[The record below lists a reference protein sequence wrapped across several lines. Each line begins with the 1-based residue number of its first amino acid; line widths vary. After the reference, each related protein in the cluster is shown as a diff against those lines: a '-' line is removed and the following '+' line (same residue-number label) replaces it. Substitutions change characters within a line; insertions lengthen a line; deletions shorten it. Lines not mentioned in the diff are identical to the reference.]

1 MKPTVFISDL
11 HLAADLPRVTEGFL
25 ALMQQLQGRT
35 AALYV
40 LGDLFEV
47 WVGDDNT
54 SDYNRQIISAF
65 KALSASGCALYFVHG
80 NRDFL
85 LGEAFV
91 TACSGVLL
99 GERTVIDCLSGK
111 LVLEHGDALCTRDEK
126 FMAFRQQSRHPL
138 WQQGMLAKP
147 LAERLQIAELW
158 RMQSKMQNSN
168 KPENIMD
175 VTPEAVLQVLTEQGV
190 NIMLHGH
197 THRPMVH
204 ELTLDHGAGQRVVLG
219 DWREDSGEAVIGIA
233 DDKGLR
239 LEDYRF

>member
-11 HLAADLPRVTEGFL
+11 HLAADLPRVTQGFL
-25 ALMQQLQGRT
+25 ALMQKLHGQT
-35 AALYV
+35 EALYV

-47 WVGDDNT
+47 WVGDDNDN
-54 SDYNRQIISAF
+54 DYNRQIINTF
-65 KALSASGCALYFVHG
+65 KALSDSGCKLYFVHG

-85 LGEAFV
+85 LGAAFAS
-91 TACSGVLL
+91 ACGGELL
-99 GERTVIDCLSGK
+99 GERTVITLGSNK

-126 FMAFRQQSRHPL
+126 FMAFRLQSRHPM

-147 LAERLQIAELW
+147 LTERVQIAELW

-175 VTPEAVLQVLTEQGV
+175 VTPEAVLQVLNENGV
-190 NIMLHGH
+190 NVMLHGH

-204 ELTLDHGAGQRVVLG
+204 ELALENGAGQRFVLG
-219 DWREDSGEAVIGIA
+219 DWREETGEAVIGIA
-233 DDKGLR
+233 DAQGLR